1 MGALYAMVALLGAQR
16 LVELA
21 VSRRN
26 ERSLLARGGIEF
38 GRRHYPLFVV
48 LHVAWLLALLLTI
61 PPQAPLRQPLL
72 ALFALLQGV
81 RAWVIVSLGP
91 LWTTRVILLPGA
103 QRVRSGPYRFLKHPN
118 YVVVSLELAVVPLI
132 FGAWQVALAASVF
145 NLIVLSVRI
154 RVENRA
160 LADVYGD

>member
-1 MGALYAMVALLGAQR
+1 M
-16 LVELA
+16 
-21 VSRRN
+21 
-26 ERSLLARGGIEF
+26 
-38 GRRHYPLFVV
+38 
-48 LHVAWLLALLLTI
+48 
-61 PPQAPLRQPLL
+61 
-72 ALFALLQGV
+72 
-81 RAWVIVSLGP
+81 
-91 LWTTRVILLPGA
+91 ILLPGA

-132 FGAWQVALAASVF
+132 FGAWQVALAASVL